1 MGLYFFSSSSSTF
14 FSRHPQA
21 DLGLISGSCPCDRNP
36 DQDPLH
42 VGLVLDCIYHLEEK
56 LIPVSIPLWMVNN
69 LVEVR
74 LVRSLTCLDFWVV
87 LHSPALST
95 SSLLLI
101 VAENSYIT
109 GLVFIQTYTSIIHG
123 LMFDQGRPFFFLSS

>member
-1 MGLYFFSSSSSTF
+1 M
-14 FSRHPQA
+14 
-21 DLGLISGSCPCDRNP
+21 
-36 DQDPLH
+36 
-42 VGLVLDCIYHLEEK
+42 LDGIYHLEEK

-123 LMFDQGRPFFFLSS
+123 LMFDQGRPFFFS